1 MADDKKNIDI
11 KVVDGDYVG
20 GLVNSNTN
28 RDELKVLFEFMDR
41 IDCEEIS
48 AKTVVF
54 EHGEVEDFFGEKVIS
69 KEKMKN
75 KTHRLGKI
83 ISLLRSDNR
92 DMFSVIQVFKKIEF
106 EMGDDDFW
114 KLTLV
119 CTEAAVRSIFKADEI
134 SYLKFKLKNLLEL
147 SNKYSSF
154 MYLKLENVR
163 KESIHNGEPSV
174 KVKFTLDELRESLKC
189 TSSSYNEFKIFN
201 QNILKQCCNEI
212 NSKTFL
218 HYDYEPVDKDKKRFY
233 TAVEFTIYDA
243 DVDYGYVNEDV
254 NNSKNVNSTL

>member
-20 GLVNSNTN
+20 GLINSNTN
-28 RDELKVLFEFMDR
+28 KDELKILFAFMDR
-41 IDCEEIS
+41 IDCENIS

-54 EHGEVEDFFGEKVIS
+54 EHGEVEGFFGEKVIS
-69 KEKMKN
+69 KDKMKN

-83 ISLLRSDNR
+83 ITLLHSDNR

-106 EMGDDDFW
+106 ELGEDGFW

-134 SYLKFKLKNLLEL
+134 SYLKFRLKNLLEL
-147 SNKYSSF
+147 SNKYSCL

-163 KESIHNGEPSV
+163 KESIPNGESVV
-174 KVKFTLDELRESLKC
+174 KVKYSIEELREFLKC
-189 TSSSYNEFKIFN
+189 NSSSYNEFKIFN

-218 HYDYEPVDKDKKRFY
+218 HYDYEPVDKDNKRFY
-233 TAVEFTIYDA
+233 TAVEFTVYDA
-243 DVDYGYVNEDV
+243 DVDYEYVADGIRTAAV
-254 NNSKNVNSTL
+254 